1 MVENLPEWFFDRS
14 FDTGESP
21 SLVSP
26 SLSFAHTSDL
36 GEVPSSWNSE
46 TKFVDRKKAYPL
58 DRRRRI
64 IFHLFVYASHKIIVN
79 CIYLFTVT
87 CTIISTRKVAND
99 IQVSNHPP
107 ITHHRTQSPRGN
119 FISIEKKGKEKKE
132 KNDGSI
138 DESYFNFVC
147 IH

>member
-1 MVENLPEWFFDRS
+1 M
-14 FDTGESP
+14 
-21 SLVSP
+21 SP

-36 GEVPSSWNSE
+36 GEVPSSWNNE

-58 DRRRRI
+58 DRKRRI